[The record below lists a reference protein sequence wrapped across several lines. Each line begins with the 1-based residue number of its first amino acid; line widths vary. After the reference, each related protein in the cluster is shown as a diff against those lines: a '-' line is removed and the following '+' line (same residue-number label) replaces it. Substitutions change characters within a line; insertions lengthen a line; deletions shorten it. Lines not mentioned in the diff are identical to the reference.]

1 MPTISHKNVT
11 WVDLK
16 KPTASDIAFLKEQHG
31 IHENPLKE
39 IAIEAAIPKIEQ
51 FGNQLYL
58 VLFFPLYNS
67 ERKTTVGKEIDF
79 IVTKDTLITVHYDAI
94 PPLEDLHKK
103 SVSSPKVRNEFFSE
117 TSAHLL
123 FIILSHLYDYLVR
136 ELSHIKKDID
146 AIDGG
151 LFQTREAKLVEQ
163 ILAVRQNIINFRR
176 SLLPQRQILEA
187 LSDRGSAILGR
198 KSKESFKDLI
208 EAYIR
213 VSNLLESH
221 KDAIEAIHETNDSM
235 LSARQNDT
243 VQTLT
248 MLSVVT
254 FYMALVAAIFS
265 VDAVN
270 KPIVGTPYDFW
281 IILGIMGGALAML
294 LLFFKKKK
302 WL

>member
-1 MPTISHKNVT
+1 MPTISHKKVT
-11 WVDLK
+11 WIDLK
-16 KPTASDIAFLKEQHG
+16 NPSPSDIKFLKAEHG
-31 IHENPLKE
+31 IHESPLKE
-39 IAIEAAIPKIEQ
+39 IAIEAATPKLEQ
-51 FGNQLYL
+51 YGNQLYL
-58 VLFFPLYNS
+58 VLFFPLYNP
-67 ERKTTVGKEIDF
+67 ERKTTVGKEVDF
-79 IVTKDTLITVHYDAI
+79 IVTKETLITVHYDSI
-94 PPLEDLHKK
+94 PPLEELHKK
-103 SVSSPKVRNEFFSE
+103 CTSSKEVRNEFFSE

-123 FIILSHLYDYLVR
+123 FIILSQLYDYLVR

-151 LFQTREAKLVEQ
+151 LFQTREEKLVGE
-163 ILAVRQNIINFRR
+163 ILEVRQNIINFRR
-176 SLLPQRQILEA
+176 SLLPQKQILDA
-187 LSDRGSAILGR
+187 LVDRGSSILGK
-198 KSKESFKDLI
+198 KSRESFKDLI
-208 EAYIR
+208 EAYVR

-235 LSARQNDT
+235 LSSRQNDT

-265 VDAVN
+265 VDAIH

-281 IILGIMGGALAML
+281 IILGIMAGALVV
-294 LLFFKKKK
+294 LLFFFRKKK